1 MQDYHVLII
10 NPGSTT
16 TKIAVYRN
24 EDRLFE
30 QVLRHS
36 REELDA
42 CGSVMGQK
50 PLREAM
56 VRQALEEAQRQSPF
70 SIDVVVGRGG
80 MIKPL
85 DSGVYAVNDRMVHDL
100 STGEASL
107 HASSLGGLIA
117 RDLADCFGVQ
127 AFTVDPIVTDEMT
140 PQAKLTGIPG
150 IERRSIFHALNA
162 KAVAKRVCAQMGRDY
177 ENSRLI
183 VAHMGGGITVGAHF
197 YGRVVD
203 VNDALMGEGP
213 CTPERSGA
221 VPLIPL
227 IDMCYSGQ
235 YTHQEM
241 VDLVTNGSGMQAL
254 LGTNDLRKC
263 ERMIKNGDSFAA
275 LVLEAMAY
283 QVSKQIG
290 AMVAVLSGRV
300 DAIILTGGLAHSNR
314 FTGFIKQNV
323 DLIAPIHVVPG
334 ENELLAMAQ
343 GALAVLQGRQ
353 PLMQYE
359 E

>member
-1 MQDYHVLII
+1 MKDFHILII
-10 NPGSTT
+10 NPGSTS
-16 TKIAVYRN
+16 TKIAVFRN
-24 EDRLFE
+24 DTSIMEKT
-30 QVLRHS
+30 LRHS
-36 REELDA
+36 REELDL

-50 PLREAM
+50 PLREALILE
-56 VRQALEEAQRQSPF
+56 ALEEAQAVQPF
-70 SIDVVVGRGG
+70 TLDVVVGRGG

-85 DSGVYAVNDRMVHDL
+85 DSGVYDVNAHMVHDL

-117 RDLADCFGVQ
+117 RDIADKLGIP
-127 AFTVDPIVTDEMT
+127 AYTVDPIVTDEMT

-162 KAVAKRVCAQMGRDY
+162 KAVAKRVCAQIGRVY

-183 VAHMGGGITVGAHF
+183 VAHMGGGITIGAHY

-213 CTPERSGA
+213 FTPERSGA
-221 VPLIPL
+221 VPLLPL
-227 IDMCYSGQ
+227 IDMCYSGN
-235 YTHQEM
+235 YSHQEM
-241 VDLVTNGSGMQAL
+241 IDLVTNGSGMQAL
-254 LGTNDLRKC
+254 LGTNDLRKV
-263 ERMIKNGDSFAA
+263 ERMVKSGDSFAS

-314 FTGFIKQNV
+314 FTGFIKERV
-323 DLIAPIHVVPG
+323 DLIAPIYVVPG

-343 GALAVLQGRQ
+343 GALSVLRGEQ